1 MKVFIVEDDPFFST
15 IIERMLEEDDSL
27 DLVLFDSGEALLNGL
42 SKAPDVVTL
51 DLGLP
56 DISGVELFGKIKQ
69 FNSEIEIII
78 ISGQDDISV
87 AVGLLKDGAYDYLVK
102 DKNLKE
108 RLHNSF
114 KQLKSRRK
122 LQEEL
127 MGLRKH
133 VSGRFSF
140 EDVVIGES
148 SSIQAVEHLI
158 KKAIKINNFNVSI
171 YGEQG
176 CGKKFI
182 AKIIHY
188 NSSRR
193 DFPFVVL
200 DAEPLTQQQ
209 QIEEL
214 FGVENVEVM
223 GRVNSQK
230 GKIEEAASGTI
241 YIENVDKLTPD
252 VQLILLELLKSHS
265 YFSLGGYEL
274 KKLNTRVIVSSLL
287 DPADLLHRSNF
298 SSDLF
303 YHLAG
308 ISIHLPP
315 LRKRKRDIIL
325 LAEHFLKDF
334 CTNNNVV
341 KKELTAQARRKLLN
355 YFYPGN
361 VRELRTI
368 IDLAAILSNGE
379 IIDQEYITF
388 NTDEEEP
395 LLEGE
400 ELTMREYNDVILRHF
415 LKKYSNVMTV
425 AEKLEIGKSSIYNFL
440 KRERGEE
447 E

>member
-133 VSGRFSF
+133 ISGRFSF

-158 KKAIKINNFNVSI
+158 KKTIKINNFNVSI
-171 YGEQG
+171 YGD
-176 CGKKFI
+176 
-182 AKIIHY
+182 
-188 NSSRR
+188 R
-193 DFPFVVL
+193 
-200 DAEPLTQQQ
+200 DAERSLLQRLSTTTLREGISLLWFWMPSL
-209 QIEEL
+209 L
-214 FGVENVEVM
+214 RN
-223 GRVNSQK
+223 NSK
-230 GKIEEAASGTI
+230 
-241 YIENVDKLTPD
+241 
-252 VQLILLELLKSHS
+252 LKS
-265 YFSLGGYEL
+265 
-274 KKLNTRVIVSSLL
+274 
-287 DPADLLHRSNF
+287 
-298 SSDLF
+298 
-303 YHLAG
+303 
-308 ISIHLPP
+308 
-315 LRKRKRDIIL
+315 
-325 LAEHFLKDF
+325 FL
-334 CTNNNVV
+334 V
-341 KKELTAQARRKLLN
+341 
-355 YFYPGN
+355 
-361 VRELRTI
+361 
-368 IDLAAILSNGE
+368 
-379 IIDQEYITF
+379 
-388 NTDEEEP
+388 
-395 LLEGE
+395 
-400 ELTMREYNDVILRHF
+400 
-415 LKKYSNVMTV
+415 
-425 AEKLEIGKSSIYNFL
+425 
-440 KRERGEE
+440 
-447 E
+447 